1 MKLKHVMLFESF
13 NDLSREEIRDLEEVG
28 ILPSWFSD
36 PESLAED
43 NPSLEVDNENG
54 TIRDSDYEYVLD
66 FRNRTFTDEEEGTT
80 KSFDDPD
87 LLPFFAVPKGKAN
100 LSQTQLDPILN
111 YAAYRVETHRKVR
124 ELFNRPEDPDRR

>member
-1 MKLKHVMLFESF
+1 MRLKHVLLFESF
-13 NDLSREEIRDLEEVG
+13 QELSKSEVQELESMG

-36 PESLAED
+36 PDSLVED

-87 LLPFFAVPKGKAN
+87 LLPFFTVPKGKAN
-100 LSQTQLDPILN
+100 LSQKQLDPILN
-111 YAAYRVETHRKVR
+111 YAADRVETHRKMR
-124 ELFNRPEDPDRR
+124 ELFSQSEDPDWL